1 MKILNKSN
9 RPQVIDEE
17 IPILVD
23 DVLISVTDPNGI
35 ITDANDIFVK
45 ISGYTKDELV
55 GANHNL
61 IRHPD
66 MPRVMFDVVWDHIKG
81 RENIMAVV
89 KNLAKDG
96 RYYWVITD
104 FVTDVDADRNVTSY
118 TAYRRSPK
126 PGILKTIIPMYK
138 ALNAIEE
145 FAGMDAAKHFLT
157 DFLER
162 RKESYDDFIESLIVE
177 TCEREDMVRT
187 YKASSETDK
196 KSFFNRFFGI

>member
-9 RPQVIDEE
+9 RPQPIDAEVVV
-17 IPILVD
+17 PKD
-23 DVLISVTDPNGI
+23 DVLISATDPNGI

-45 ISGYTKDELV
+45 VSGYSKEELV

-66 MPRVMFDVVWDHIKG
+66 MPRVMFKVVWDHIKD

-89 KNLAKDG
+89 KNLSKDG
-96 RYYWVITD
+96 KYYWVITD
-104 FVTDVDADRNVTSY
+104 FVTEVDADRNIISY
-118 TAYRRSPK
+118 TAYRRAPK
-126 PGILKTIIPMYK
+126 ACVLRTIIPMYK
-138 ALNAIEE
+138 ALKAIED
-145 FAGMDAAKHFLT
+145 FAGMDAAEHFLK

-162 RKESYDDFIESLIVE
+162 RGESYDDFVEHLIVD
-177 TCEREDMVRT
+177 TCEKEDIKKA
-187 YKASSETDK
+187 YKAASAEEK